1 MKPLTIL
8 TMGSLI
14 VALGLTTGIAE
25 TNAGTSI
32 DVKEV
37 ECDKDETIQ
46 KFVDD
51 ADKPTIIFIEGVCVE
66 DVTINKD
73 DVTLSGNEAGDLCD
87 KDNPGGTGT
96 INGTVTVDGVRA
108 SIEFL
113 TITGARLGQD
123 GRLLTLKIP
132 NICI

>member
-1 MKPLTIL
+1 MTRRIL
-8 TMGSLI
+8 LLASGF
-14 VALGLTTGIAE
+14 ALAAALASTAH
-25 TNAGTSI
+25 AGTSI
-32 DVKEV
+32 DKKEV
-37 ECDKDETIQ
+37 ECGNNGDEGIQ
-46 KFVDD
+46 KLVDD

-66 DVTINKD
+66 DVTIKTD
-73 DVTLSGNEAGDLCD
+73 DVTLSGNQAGDLCD

-96 INGTVTVDGVRA
+96 IEGTVTVDGVRA